1 MRASTRLCSLSAI
14 ADERDR
20 RVTNVILLVA
30 FAAVIGAGIWLVN
43 AMVDQR
49 RLDDCVAQGWR
60 NRAPIDAPTR

>member
-1 MRASTRLCSLSAI
+1 MSAI

-49 RLDDCVAQGWR
+49 RLDDCVAQRRR
-60 NRAPIDAPTR
+60 NRAPIDAPAH